1 MTQIEFYYDVGS
13 PNAYLTHKVLP
24 GIAQRTG
31 ASVTYRAML
40 LGGVFVST
48 GNQSP
53 MFAFEKVQPKLA
65 YMALEIERFVKRHGV
80 EYRQNPHHPLK
91 TVAAM
96 RALVALDSAPG
107 AVDALFNAGWRDERN
122 IQDPEVVAQVLTEAG
137 FDGAAVIAQA
147 GSDEVKQRLRTVTEA
162 AVDRGIFGTPTLF
175 VGDEM
180 FFGKDSLRD
189 LEDHLTHD

>member
-1 MTQIEFYYDVGS
+1 MTKIEFYYDVGS

-24 GIAQRTG
+24 GITARANVT
-31 ASVTYRAML
+31 VTYHAML

-53 MFAFEKVQPKLA
+53 MFTFADVGPKLA
-65 YMALEIERFVKRHGV
+65 YMALEIDRFVRRHSLAF
-80 EYRQNPHHPLK
+80 QMNPHHPLK

-96 RALVALDSAPG
+96 RALVALDSAPA
-107 AVDALFNAGWRDERN
+107 AVDALFDAGWRDGRN
-122 IQDPEVVAQVLTEAG
+122 IGDPDVVSIILTEAG
-137 FDGAAVIAQA
+137 FDGPQVMAQA
-147 GSDEVKQRLRTVTEA
+147 GSDQVKQRLRSATQA
-162 AVDRGIFGTPTLF
+162 AVERGVFGTPTLF
-175 VGDEM
+175 ARDEM